1 MEHSETR
8 FGITL
13 PVLDLSGQTGEMTIT
28 PTQPKPCRLICR
40 NGTADT
46 PATLDGEIRLPGIP
60 GLPPEHLRMLFR
72 HPLFDMIVPFSS
84 ERRFT
89 LKGSE
94 TGWKGTH
101 PPQTWLHF
109 FRMLCFLAEPGA
121 VLQLQTEE
129 LPPLE
134 FRNNGAEGSI
144 LTRDHRQ
151 IEALA
156 QRICRVLELAA
167 IDAVAITWVE
177 LLDSQE
183 DVDQFLGFLQGDLKD
198 GYVRFSTGPVPDL
211 PGEAAPCHYF
221 NVFPL
226 GALFIAYS
234 VISAATAQTDEEGT
248 HWELKFQKVGE
259 VTAFSD
265 LERDY
270 RGFQTR
276 VMERS
281 GLNNAVTHFSTHS
294 AGRFLFLRS

>member
-1 MEHSETR
+1 MEGYAPS
-8 FGITL
+8 
-13 PVLDLSGQTGEMTIT
+13 
-28 PTQPKPCRLICR
+28 
-40 NGTADT
+40 ADV
-46 PATLDGEIRLPGIP
+46 A
-60 GLPPEHLRMLFR
+60 
-72 HPLFDMIVPFSS
+72 S
-84 ERRFT
+84 
-89 LKGSE
+89 
-94 TGWKGTH
+94 
-101 PPQTWLHF
+101 F
-109 FRMLCFLAEPGA
+109 FRMLRFLAEPGA

-177 LLDSQE
+177 LLDSQK
-183 DVDQFLGFLQGDLKD
+183 DVDQFLGFPQGDLKD
-198 GYVRFSTGPVPDL
+198 GYVRFSTDPVPDL
-211 PGEAAPCHYF
+211 PGEGAPCHYF
-221 NVFPL
+221 NAFPL

-248 HWELKFQKVGE
+248 RWELKFQKFGE
-259 VTAFSD
+259 ITAFSD

-270 RGFQTR
+270 RGFQPR

-281 GLNNAVTHFSTHS
+281 SLNNAATHFSTRIPPVAS
-294 AGRFLFLRS
+294 SS